1 MTSHDAHDAAADGLN
16 RLMAMA
22 PDADRAARVRA
33 RCRTQLGRS
42 QRRAARTAVIT
53 GFAWRVLAP
62 VVVGAV
68 CLFYA
73 VVLVTTTLRLGAVFQ

>member
-1 MTSHDAHDAAADGLN
+1 MTSRDAQDAADGLN
-16 RLMAMA
+16 RLTALA

-53 GFAWRVLAP
+53 RFAWRVLAP
-62 VVVGAV
+62 AVVGAV

-73 VVLVTTTLRLGAVFQ
+73 AVLVTTTLGLRDVFH

>member
-1 MTSHDAHDAAADGLN
+1 MTSSDAHDAAADGLN
-16 RLMAMA
+16 RLMALA
-22 PDADRAARVRA
+22 PDADRAAHVRA
-33 RCRTQLGRS
+33 RCRTQLERRR
-42 QRRAARTAVIT
+42 RRAEGTAMIT

-73 VVLVTTTLRLGAVFQ
+73 AVLVTTTLRLERVFH